1 MEIRQ
6 EVQSVLPTLSPTLV
20 EEDVVQHL
28 RNELGVET
36 VNDLKFDEQSDF
48 PMLKRIQV
56 RKLIASWKTGMLDY
70 HHVVPCRS

>member
-6 EVQSVLPTLSPTLV
+6 EVQSVLSTLSPTLV
-20 EEDVVQHL
+20 EDVVQHL

-36 VNDLKFDEQSDF
+36 VNDLKFVEPSDF